1 MSKQIDL
8 VEAAAAFVDSDVTR
22 SHQAY
27 RDYQETVRA
36 MLCAISLT
44 MSEDSRQ
51 AAAWL
56 RHRTAPDG
64 RRVGWLQRIFLA
76 GRLRGHGNNA
86 AEAML
91 EAAKAIVRMSA
102 VHQEYLLAEQQAN
115 KKTASGT
122 GTNSQRQGRYD
133 TKDGA

>member
-1 MSKQIDL
+1 MEAANDFCDSDL
-8 VEAAAAFVDSDVTR
+8 VR
-22 SHQAY
+22 SHQTF
-27 RDYQETVRA
+27 RDYQENLRA
-36 MLCAISLT
+36 MLLSISLT

-76 GRLRGHGNNA
+76 SRLRGHGNNA
-86 AEAML
+86 AEAFL
-91 EAAKAIVRMSA
+91 EAAKAVVRMSA
-102 VHQEYLLAEQQAN
+102 VHAEYMLAEQQTN
-115 KKTASGT
+115 KTTGAGSGAK
-122 GTNSQRQGRYD
+122 RQGRYE

>member
-22 SHQAY
+22 THQTY
-27 RDYQETVRA
+27 RDYQENARA

-44 MSEDSRQ
+44 MSEDAGQ

-86 AEAML
+86 AEAFL

-102 VHQEYLLAEQQAN
+102 VHAEYMLAEQQAN
-115 KKTASGT
+115 KSGSGT
-122 GTNSQRQGRYD
+122 DGKRQGRYD

>member
-8 VEAAAAFVDSDVTR
+8 VEAANAFIDSDVTH
-22 SHQAY
+22 SHQSY
-27 RDYQETVRA
+27 RDYQENTRA

-44 MSEDSRQ
+44 MSEDARQ

-64 RRVGWLQRIFLA
+64 RRVGWLQRVFLA
-76 GRLRGHGNNA
+76 SRLRGHGNNT
-86 AEAML
+86 AEAFL

-102 VHQEYLLAEQQAN
+102 VHAEYMLAEQQAN
-115 KKTASGT
+115 KTTSADK
-122 GTNSQRQGRYD
+122 RQGRYE